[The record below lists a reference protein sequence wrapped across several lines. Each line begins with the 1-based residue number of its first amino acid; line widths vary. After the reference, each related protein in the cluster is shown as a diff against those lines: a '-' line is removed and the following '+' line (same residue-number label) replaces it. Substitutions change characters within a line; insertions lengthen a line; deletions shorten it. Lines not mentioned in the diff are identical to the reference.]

1 MANGRRLGGGPPAD
15 DSAVLVC
22 GLGRFGSS
30 TAEALSR
37 LDHEVLAIDRD
48 ARLVQ
53 EWSSRLT
60 RVVEADTTSAEALIQ
75 LGCGDFPVAVVGIGT
90 SIESSVLTCSNL
102 VDLGIGQIWAKA
114 ISPAH
119 GTILERIGVQHVV
132 YPEADA
138 GGRVAHLVTGKLMDY
153 MEVDGEFAVVK
164 MKPPQEAHGFTLGQ
178 AQLRKKYG
186 VTVVGVKTPG
196 KDFTYAGAD
205 TVISRHDLLLVV
217 GHSTLL
223 ERFAARP

>member
-1 MANGRRLGGGPPAD
+1 VPSGRNAGRNGD
-15 DSAVLVC
+15 DGAVLVC

-30 TAEALSR
+30 TADALSR
-37 LDHEVLAIDRD
+37 LGHEVLAIDRD

-60 RVVEADTTSAEALIQ
+60 RVVEADSTSIEALEQ
-75 LGCGDFPVAVVGIGT
+75 LGCRDFPVAIVGIGT

-102 VDLGIGQIWAKA
+102 VDLGIPQIWAKA
-114 ISPAH
+114 ITSKH
-119 GTILERIGVQHVV
+119 GRILERIGVQKVV

-138 GGRVAHLVTGKLMDY
+138 GERVAHLVTGKLMDY
-153 MEVDGEFAVVK
+153 MEVDDEFAVVK
-164 MKPPQEAHGFTLGQ
+164 MRPPSEAHGFTLAQ

-196 KDFTYAGAD
+196 KEFTYAGPD
-205 TVISRHDLLLVV
+205 TMISRHDLLLVA
-217 GHSTLL
+217 GHSELL